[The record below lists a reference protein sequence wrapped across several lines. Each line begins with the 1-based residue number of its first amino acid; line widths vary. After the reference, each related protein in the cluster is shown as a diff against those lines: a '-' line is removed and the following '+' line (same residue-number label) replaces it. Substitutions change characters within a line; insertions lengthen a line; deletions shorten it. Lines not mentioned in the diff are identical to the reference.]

1 MALVKHDARGLSFRE
16 LNEKL
21 HRLVAE
27 GVDTID
33 LVNVNGQ
40 RYIGT
45 GLARQVRLNIYG
57 TPGSDLGA
65 FMDGPEIYVH
75 GSGQDAIGNTM
86 NSGTIIIN
94 GDAGNVLGLSM
105 RGGKIFVRGN
115 VGYRVGIHIKAYG
128 ENLPKIIVGGVAG
141 DFFGEYMAGGRMIL
155 LGLDRAP
162 GQPVVGDF
170 VGTGMHGG
178 TIYIRGEVEEHQL
191 GKEVGLMELTAEDED
206 ILAEDLAEFASIYN
220 LSLEEIMKGPF
231 VKLVPLSHRP
241 YGQLYVY

>member
-16 LNEKL
+16 LNERL
-21 HRLVAE
+21 HRLVAD
-27 GVDTID
+27 GIDIID
-33 LVNVNGQ
+33 LVNVNGH

-45 GLARQVRLNIYG
+45 GLAKPVRLNIYG

-65 FMDGPEIYVH
+65 FMDGPEIRVN

-86 NSGTIIIN
+86 NSGAIIIN

-115 VGYRVGIHIKAYG
+115 VGHRVGIHIKAFA
-128 ENLPKIIVGGVAG
+128 EQVPRIIVGGVAG

-155 LGLDRAP
+155 LGLDRRA
-162 GQPVVGDF
+162 GQPVVGDY

-178 TIYIRGEVEEHQL
+178 TIYIRGKVEEHQL
-191 GKEVGLMELTAEDED
+191 GKEVGLVEMTEEDYAV
-206 ILAEDLAEFASIYN
+206 LQEDLAEFTACFN
-220 LSLEEIMKGPF
+220 LSLPEIMREPF
-231 VKLVPLSHRP
+231 AKLVPLSHRP